1 MDQTKTAKDVSLAHQ
16 ATWMLIIDNPALVKS
31 ISPNAGENSLPM
43 TLKVT
48 HAGKDSQKHI
58 YSNLTVKE
66 FLVQMSEL
74 SGIALEKLK
83 AEHLEDYKTTRID
96 LLLYYKET
104 LKLPEE
110 LRTLNTMRATQVA
123 HMSRILISEKDETE
137 EN

>member
-16 ATWMLIIDNPALVKS
+16 ATWMLIVDNPALVKS

-96 LLLYYKET
+96 LLLYDKET

>member
-1 MDQTKTAKDVSLAHQ
+1 
-16 ATWMLIIDNPALVKS
+16 MLIVDNPALVKS

-96 LLLYYKET
+96 LLLYDKET